1 MTGGGASGLGA
12 RGSQPRDWEPAR
24 AAAAGSMASTALEII
39 AFVVSI
45 SGWVLVSSTL
55 PTDYWKV
62 STIDGTVITT
72 ATYFANLWKMCVT
85 DSTGVANCKDF
96 PSMLALDG
104 LHPFGTPSPSLPL
117 AGFPSRRV
125 LLWRDPRG
133 EAGPLLCPGRVWGA
147 RCLQIAIRWG
157 IF

>member
-1 MTGGGASGLGA
+1 
-12 RGSQPRDWEPAR
+12 
-24 AAAAGSMASTALEII
+24 MASTALEII

-117 AGFPSRRV
+117 AGF
-125 LLWRDPRG
+125 L
-133 EAGPLLCPGRVWGA
+133 AGASSYEPAVGPPPPGGRPGLITLPWEGLRCPLSTDGYPVGGA
-147 RCLQIAIRWG
+147 
-157 IF
+157 F